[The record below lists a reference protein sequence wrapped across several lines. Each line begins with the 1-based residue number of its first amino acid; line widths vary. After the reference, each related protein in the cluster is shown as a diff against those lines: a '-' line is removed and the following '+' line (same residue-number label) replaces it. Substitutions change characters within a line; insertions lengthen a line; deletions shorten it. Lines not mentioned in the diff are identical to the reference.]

1 MAKHTKP
8 TPEELEAGI
17 KKAQEDI
24 AKLDNVDETKDEQS
38 TEENTTKTSEETS
51 QETENEDTKVREGS
65 EDDTEETKEDAQD
78 EQEDNKEDTEEK
90 VDYKKKFVYSTR
102 ESQVLHSK
110 NKKISDA
117 IEKAVTMPDPTEDEL
132 KTQFPNWDV
141 MSETEQVLAKK
152 TFKYDK
158 AFSMLSEV
166 TKESKD
172 IEAWNKKV
180 DEYTGDPKTLIAH
193 PELEGKTEEFQIF
206 ASKPTRRG
214 VDFEDL
220 IKAFLFD
227 VAAKQVKSKGKMFDT
242 GSGGEKPKPK
252 SDVLSAT
259 EGRKLMKSD
268 YKKWKELLIAGK
280 IANE

>member
-17 KKAQEDI
+17 KKAQAEI
-24 AKLDNVDETKDEQS
+24 EQLDNVETKQNEQS
-38 TEENTTKTSEETS
+38 TEEVTTETS
-51 QETENEDTKVREGS
+51 QEDIKEVDSEDQTEREGD
-65 EDDTEETKEDAQD
+65 ETESKETKEDAQD
-78 EQEDNKEDTEEK
+78 EQEDSKEDSQETI
-90 VDYKKKFVYSTR
+90 DYKKKFVSSTR

-110 NKKISDA
+110 NKKISEA
-117 IEKAVTMPDPTEDEL
+117 IEKAVTMPDPSEDEL
-132 KTQFPNWDV
+132 KAQFPNWDV

-158 AFSMLSEV
+158 AFAMLSEV

-172 IEAWNKKV
+172 IESWNKKV
-180 DEYTGDPKTLIAH
+180 DEYTSNPKTLIEH

-227 VAAKQVKSKGKMFDT
+227 ISAKQVRSKGKMFDT
-242 GSGGEKPKPK
+242 GSGGEKQKPK
-252 SDVLSAT
+252 SDILSAV

-268 YKKWKELLIAGK
+268 YKKWKELLLAGK